1 MHITKMRG
9 WGFYR
14 PGRRAVGSRSR
25 QGLHNM
31 RAISR
36 YIPHE
41 IHMTA
46 DERKDTILPCGYT
59 IAQSWA
65 ALRKSWL
72 GFNISHCNE
81 DWSGMSKYAYQIRK
95 LQLQMGIQ
103 LTDFDPAI
111 LDAPL
116 DDEDEYEEEVQEG
129 ANDIR
134 NEEVNT
140 PDYDKIMKEARMN
153 LKGEHASRVGP
164 RDEIFTKAAPKGENH
179 TRHSVARVTRACVY
193 RPRRQKQTRQ
203 SYSFAPAED
212 DQEQREEEEDTPKSC
227 SYERYDQEQRV
238 EEEDTPKSCSYERK
252 KS

>member
-1 MHITKMRG
+1 MNITKLRG
-9 WGFYR
+9 WGFYK

-25 QGLHNM
+25 WGLHNM

-41 IHMTA
+41 IYMTA

-72 GFNISHCNE
+72 GFNISHCNG

-111 LDAPL
+111 LDAPV
-116 DDEDEYEEEVQEG
+116 DDEDEYEEEEEVQEG

-140 PDYDKIMKEARMN
+140 PDYDKIMEEARMN

-164 RDEIFTKAAPKGENH
+164 RDEIFTKAAPKADNSDNYLRQGENH
-179 TRHSVARVTRACVY
+179 TRHSVRARVTRACVY

-212 DQEQREEEEDTPKSC
+212 EEEQREREE
-227 SYERYDQEQRV
+227 